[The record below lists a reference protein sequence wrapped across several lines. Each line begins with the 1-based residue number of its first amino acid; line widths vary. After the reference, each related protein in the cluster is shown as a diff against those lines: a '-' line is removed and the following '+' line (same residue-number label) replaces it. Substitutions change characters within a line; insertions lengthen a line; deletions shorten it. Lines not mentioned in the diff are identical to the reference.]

1 MRHEGEEMNIEKLL
15 EFEEKRGFEDI
26 NAIRSEGIKS
36 FLDEWVVTGLLG
48 RGSFGNVYKITKP
61 QMGVNLKVQEC
72 ALKVCRVN
80 SAEEGEERVKEIEM
94 QQLLRGH
101 PNAVQIEDYALISR
115 EHPRTSFLIIR
126 MELLNPLPTDG
137 MSENEVIKLGM
148 DICSVLEK
156 CSELPQKLV
165 HCDIKPANIL
175 VDKDG
180 RYKLGDFGTAKTL
193 RATMT
198 YTGNRGTPLYM
209 APEVSAYGTG
219 YDCRCDIYSLG
230 YTMLTMLN
238 SGKHPYEDR
247 EGAVA
252 LMYTEKKI
260 PHPAGVSS
268 ELMKIIRRMCEK
280 STSKRYQLVSEL
292 KHDLQKL
299 EMSKQKDIAKRKAM
313 ETSLKM
319 QNIKVRREQDI
330 RRSEDN
336 LSGSKERLT
345 ATQAALAKARNKK
358 REKLERKAAAQWQE
372 YNFYNKVNRL
382 VNEGMSYRKAYS
394 TLKKGEEYKNIRIG
408 KSGANAIG
416 KAVGIVIFLAF
427 LVCMV
432 MYIGKN
438 IDFRSGAMPK
448 FEKYGASSEYNKDK
462 NNKAKAEDAFDNNKQ
477 TCWQNGKGAK
487 GVGESLIAY
496 GDKKQKVSYIMIRNG
511 YQKNGKKDLYK
522 LNSRAKDI
530 TILYEGGEKS
540 FVLEDIKEWQK
551 LELED
556 PIETTFVTIR
566 IDSVYEGTSNE
577 VCISDISFG

>member
-1 MRHEGEEMNIEKLL
+1 MDIEKLL
-15 EFEEKRGFEDI
+15 EFEAKRGFEDI
-26 NAIRSEGIKS
+26 NAIRAENKKS

-80 SAEEGEERVKEIEM
+80 TAEEGEEKVKEIEM

-115 EHPRTSFLIIR
+115 EHPRTSYLIIR
-126 MELLNPLPTDG
+126 MELLDPLPADG
-137 MSENEVIKLGM
+137 MNEDETIKLGM

-175 VDKDG
+175 MDKDG

-238 SGKHPYEDR
+238 SGKHPYEGK

-252 LMYTEKKI
+252 LMYTGKKI

-268 ELMKIIRRMCEK
+268 ELMKIIGRMCEK

-292 KHDLQKL
+292 RHDLQKL
-299 EMSKQKDIAKRKAM
+299 EMRRQKDDSKKKAM
-313 ETSLKM
+313 ETSLKI
-319 QNIKVRREQDI
+319 QNMKVRREQDI
-330 RRSEDN
+330 KTSSDM
-336 LSGSKERLT
+336 LAKSKEQLT
-345 ATQAALAKARNKK
+345 ETQAALAKAKNRK
-358 REKLERKAAAQWQE
+358 REKLERKAASQWQE

-382 VNEGMSYRKAYS
+382 VNEGMP
-394 TLKKGEEYKNIRIG
+394 YKRHT
-408 KSGANAIG
+408 A
-416 KAVGIVIFLAF
+416 
-427 LVCMV
+427 
-432 MYIGKN
+432 
-438 IDFRSGAMPK
+438 
-448 FEKYGASSEYNKDK
+448 
-462 NNKAKAEDAFDNNKQ
+462 Q
-477 TCWQNGKGAK
+477 
-487 GVGESLIAY
+487 
-496 GDKKQKVSYIMIRNG
+496 
-511 YQKNGKKDLYK
+511 
-522 LNSRAKDI
+522 
-530 TILYEGGEKS
+530 
-540 FVLEDIKEWQK
+540 
-551 LELED
+551 
-556 PIETTFVTIR
+556 
-566 IDSVYEGTSNE
+566 
-577 VCISDISFG
+577 